1 VKAVLRAVS
10 EFRHA
15 EGVTGS
21 GWTLTLETK
30 PAFYPPVTFDVDT
43 STLVDIRP
51 L

>member
-1 VKAVLRAVS
+1 MLRGVS

-15 EGVTGS
+15 EGVAGA

-43 STLVDIRP
+43 STLVDITS